1 MGKKKK
7 SKNSQV
13 PKTEDNDAEMVE
25 AEKNPPTNDLGLLL
39 RELVNRSQGER
50 LPKVP
55 DVLRR
60 LFYTYFSEMDPSYI
74 LEKQSY
80 RAHKF
85 DVIPFEYLEKI
96 YRDED
101 LSTTSYSRPRFED
114 NFFYELLTIALFT
127 TKPGNKILHFFKNA
141 GLDSAIEHN
150 DSDDTLFHSPA
161 YEHLKMLWKW
171 EDEYL
176 HNLLQF
182 ILKNRNVDIDLGN
195 YCKTSYKRPL
205 TFLLT
210 CPNNNIKHRFLLSEE
225 FNILEEYLYA
235 AQSNIKSK
243 IAIAIQS
250 TIGKHMN
257 FFTMTLHLYDRV
269 TEYNQSYLRYEITDD
284 ENALCQFD
292 ESLLDVLL
300 EFERYVTTDD
310 IEAILLQSGRI
321 NKVKDISSAIE
332 RGDYKWEQGTL
343 RSLTPNNHKA
353 DNEEEVILSFDINEN
368 GLQEVPNIMKDSM
381 LRHSILFE
389 FLGLSQRNTLA
400 PYLEMQF
407 KTLAG
412 LVDPLTQPTPNDTH
426 IISIDLLHGLYTG
439 LVHPALIKSGK
450 ARNYDWKYL
459 CGFNLIKIV
468 WKSLK
473 KLHCSSYDTLNNIGN
488 FEEGNDW
495 RQTLEYWIPKNLN
508 TQDLELLYM
517 IDILSV
523 YAIYKL
529 YEDQPIQNNP
539 FLFELFS
546 VWKYITKI
554 IFLGLQV
561 DRIEEQNDSEETP
574 LMIRATVRG
583 ASAFRAAL
591 TTILNRQIENNEH
604 DFKHEP
610 INTFMSPH
618 GRKLC
623 SGSLY
628 ADMRVSTKIFVEN
641 GVELDDITNLLT
653 DLQPGDRFDED
664 VEYMFDYEYEDYNLV
679 SDSEDMDE
687 KADNESDGVRPAPI
701 FRRCNCV
708 FEDDKIMDESTI
720 DHQSLIT
727 DMELENNAISTKDEN
742 DKIKIISQPEPFT
755 VRMRSFFDFNYGG
768 KDWRDIPRGENLYY
782 NGEFVFV
789 QECSSS
795 EFASYFSKAVN
806 SVLDISESNRLIQ
819 LVASCIREEQDRMVI
834 YHGMSQLPL
843 ANGDV
848 NKSKLTVDEIYDQIS
863 SSNNFAKM
871 LYQDTELACGL
882 MDELLMI
889 VGYRRVLIWFLTHI
903 NITFPLIHYIF
914 ELVMGYRV
922 GFSDGDAN
930 GDNNKK
936 SSTGKCG
943 FSRLG
948 MVALSSIEKQMLLQE
963 FFLNATVSLSA
974 KSFESNGTEIDN
986 YDDNADEDNEY
997 ISSYAVGI
1005 VTLICNMVKTLV
1017 RAGQMD
1023 VSKSEYTVEL
1033 QTLLVNWISLIP
1045 EAKELFFFL
1054 KQEAHE
1060 FDIQDSLE
1068 PINESELQTSGNINE
1083 PAATDSIPLDDTINT
1098 SLTSSTK
1105 KSNATD
1111 ALSTFLETVEETSV
1125 QPPQIG
1131 RKVIY
1136 KGTKILPLPEQERPI
1151 PFHLLFE
1158 RAEHLI

>member
-1 MGKKKK
+1 
-7 SKNSQV
+7 
-13 PKTEDNDAEMVE
+13 
-25 AEKNPPTNDLGLLL
+25 
-39 RELVNRSQGER
+39 
-50 LPKVP
+50 
-55 DVLRR
+55 
-60 LFYTYFSEMDPSYI
+60 
-74 LEKQSY
+74 
-80 RAHKF
+80 
-85 DVIPFEYLEKI
+85 
-96 YRDED
+96 
-101 LSTTSYSRPRFED
+101 
-114 NFFYELLTIALFT
+114 
-127 TKPGNKILHFFKNA
+127 
-141 GLDSAIEHN
+141 
-150 DSDDTLFHSPA
+150 
-161 YEHLKMLWKW
+161 
-171 EDEYL
+171 
-176 HNLLQF
+176 
-182 ILKNRNVDIDLGN
+182 
-195 YCKTSYKRPL
+195 
-205 TFLLT
+205 
-210 CPNNNIKHRFLLSEE
+210 
-225 FNILEEYLYA
+225 
-235 AQSNIKSK
+235 
-243 IAIAIQS
+243 
-250 TIGKHMN
+250 
-257 FFTMTLHLYDRV
+257 
-269 TEYNQSYLRYEITDD
+269 
-284 ENALCQFD
+284 
-292 ESLLDVLL
+292 
-300 EFERYVTTDD
+300 
-310 IEAILLQSGRI
+310 
-321 NKVKDISSAIE
+321 
-332 RGDYKWEQGTL
+332 
-343 RSLTPNNHKA
+343 
-353 DNEEEVILSFDINEN
+353 
-368 GLQEVPNIMKDSM
+368 
-381 LRHSILFE
+381 
-389 FLGLSQRNTLA
+389 
-400 PYLEMQF
+400 
-407 KTLAG
+407 
-412 LVDPLTQPTPNDTH
+412 
-426 IISIDLLHGLYTG
+426 
-439 LVHPALIKSGK
+439 
-450 ARNYDWKYL
+450 
-459 CGFNLIKIV
+459 
-468 WKSLK
+468 
-473 KLHCSSYDTLNNIGN
+473 
-488 FEEGNDW
+488 
-495 RQTLEYWIPKNLN
+495 
-508 TQDLELLYM
+508 
-517 IDILSV
+517 
-523 YAIYKL
+523 
-529 YEDQPIQNNP
+529 
-539 FLFELFS
+539 
-546 VWKYITKI
+546 
-554 IFLGLQV
+554 
-561 DRIEEQNDSEETP
+561 
-574 LMIRATVRG
+574 
-583 ASAFRAAL
+583 
-591 TTILNRQIENNEH
+591 
-604 DFKHEP
+604 
-610 INTFMSPH
+610 
-618 GRKLC
+618 
-623 SGSLY
+623 
-628 ADMRVSTKIFVEN
+628 
-641 GVELDDITNLLT
+641 
-653 DLQPGDRFDED
+653 
-664 VEYMFDYEYEDYNLV
+664 
-679 SDSEDMDE
+679 
-687 KADNESDGVRPAPI
+687 
-701 FRRCNCV
+701 
-708 FEDDKIMDESTI
+708 MDESTI

-936 SSTGKCG
+936 SCTGKCG

-948 MVALSSIEKQMLLQE
+948 TVTLSSIEKQMLLQE

-986 YDDNADEDNEY
+986 YDDNPDEDNEY

-1068 PINESELQTSGNINE
+1068 PINESELQTSGNRNE

-1105 KSNATD
+1105 ISNATD